1 MQRVEFLQQKGS
13 CPPGHQCELED
24 DYAARLKAAG
34 VVRFIVKA
42 KPRARGAGAA
52 RRTKRKEG

>member
-13 CPPGHQCELED
+13 CPPGHKCELED
-24 DYAARLKAAG
+24 GYAARLKAAG
-34 VVRFIVKA
+34 VVRFVDKA
-42 KPRARGAGAA
+42 KPRA